1 MKKQTIFYYTETM
14 PDVLPTVNN
23 LYVYSE
29 FHHSVL
35 DICGLNCAFE
45 ILLPAVR
52 TTGLRQWGMA
62 AAPAQ
67 IP

>member
-1 MKKQTIFYYTETM
+1 MT
-14 PDVLPTVNN
+14 DVLPTLNN

-29 FHHSVL
+29 FHLSVL